1 MDTVLLANLIKIRWI
16 AIAGQLITLFIIS
29 FILSF
34 KIPLIQCLF
43 VVILSVIIN
52 VFSYFIQ
59 KDNSTL
65 SNKKTF
71 MFLIFDI
78 SQLVALLYL
87 TGGVYNPFII
97 LILAP
102 IIISASYLTAFS
114 TILLSAYSI
123 LLILLINFNYVP
135 LDWKQ
140 NFIIPSV
147 YNFGILI
154 ALIITII
161 FIAIYAYLFASS
173 SRKIFNALSEAK
185 LKLSNQKKTTEVAYL
200 SAAAVHELST
210 PLNTI
215 FLVLNDLLNEKLL
228 TKNSSLMNDIEL
240 LKSQAERCKEILLRL
255 SKNPDNLKDNFFEKI
270 RVIDLI
276 KLNYEKFNNNKTIN
290 FYYINF
296 DKDNKIYFKDE
307 INYALGNIIQN
318 SILHS
323 RSTINITLEK
333 QKQHFIIKIEDDGD
347 GFAKDV
353 LDKLGEPYI
362 SKNNLGMG
370 LGIFISKNL
379 IENMNGNINF
389 YNSQEKHATVEIK
402 FEKTIINLSNLTTK
416 TITEPKIQETST
428 LKILMCLSYFLFVL
442 FYES

>member
-16 AIAGQLITLFIIS
+16 AIAGQLITLFVIS

-34 KIPLIQCLF
+34 KIPLIECLF
-43 VVILSVIIN
+43 VVILSVVIN

-173 SRKIFNALSEAK
+173 SRKIFNALSETK

-228 TKNSSLMNDIEL
+228 VKNSSLMNDIEL

-276 KLNYEKFNNNKTIN
+276 KLNYEKFNNNKKIN

-318 SILHS
+318 SILYS

-333 QKQHFIIKIEDDGD
+333 QKQHFLIKIEDDGN

-362 SKNNLGMG
+362 SKNKKGMG
-370 LGIFISKNL
+370 LGIFIAKNL
-379 IENMNGNINF
+379 IENMKGNIIF
-389 YNSQEKHATVEIK
+389 YNSNNSNAVVEIK
-402 FEKTIINLSNLTTK
+402 FDKTILL
-416 TITEPKIQETST
+416 
-428 LKILMCLSYFLFVL
+428 
-442 FYES
+442 